1 MLLLDQLIIP
11 WLIFVFILITC
22 LHDVVMILLG
32 EVLSWSLIGV
42 KGLNKKMHFILFITI
57 SSCSNV
63 GPMSVSEKLHTYPS
77 PNTTLTLTC

>member
-32 EVLSWSLIGV
+32 EVLSWSLMGV
-42 KGLNKKMHFILFITI
+42 KGLNKKMYFILLL
-57 SSCSNV
+57 
-63 GPMSVSEKLHTYPS
+63 SVDVQMLVQCQYLRNCTPTPPLIQH
-77 PNTTLTLTC
+77 